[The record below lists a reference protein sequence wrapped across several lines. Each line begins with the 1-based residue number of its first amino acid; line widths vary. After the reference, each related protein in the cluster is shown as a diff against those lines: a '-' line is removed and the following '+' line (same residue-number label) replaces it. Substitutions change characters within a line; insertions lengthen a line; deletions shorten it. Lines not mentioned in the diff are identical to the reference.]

1 MFGMTEREPP
11 EAEAAPPAPAQSLD
25 AVEYTAKDL
34 QLVRRAI
41 RERWAVPE
49 RARQGIMNVAARIAA
64 DQNAEYRDRLMA
76 IRCLLEADKVNLNY
90 EKLFQ
95 GIPDRETG
103 GKQTIIF
110 NVIPTGAAE
119 RNKFECIET
128 TIVNPPEAK

>member
-1 MFGMTEREPP
+1 MPDSQPP
-11 EAEAAPPAPAQSLD
+11 EAEAAPPAPTLD

-34 QLVRRAI
+34 KLVRRAI

-49 RARQGIMNVAARIAA
+49 RARQGIMNVAAKIAA
-64 DQNAEYRDRLMA
+64 DQESKYRDRLMA
-76 IRCLLEADKVNLNY
+76 IRCLLEADRVNLDF

-95 GIPDRETG
+95 GIPEQETG

-119 RNKFECIET
+119 RNKFECIDT
-128 TIVNPPEAK
+128 TIVNPP